1 MVGGGSVHFLALP
14 SAPEVAR
21 ADNERDFHAKIVN
34 GFDFFDNRRNY
45 VLVETVPLFAGKR
58 LARKLYQYSFIFRRH
73 QNISLILLI

>member
-34 GFDFFDNRRNY
+34 GFDFFDDRRNY
-45 VLVETVPLFAGKR
+45 VLVEPCPCLPAS
-58 LARKLYQYSFIFRRH
+58 ASPESFISTLLYLGDIR
-73 QNISLILLI
+73 ISP